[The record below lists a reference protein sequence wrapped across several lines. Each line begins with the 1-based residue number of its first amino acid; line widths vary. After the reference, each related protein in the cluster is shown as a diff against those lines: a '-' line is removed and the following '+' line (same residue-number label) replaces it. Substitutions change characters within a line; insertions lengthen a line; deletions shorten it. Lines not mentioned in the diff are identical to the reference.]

1 MRTTKYTIPIRGPED
16 IESLE
21 KQPYD
26 ELVTAKSVYDL
37 FTATATLY
45 PDRPGLTVLPSGNL
59 DDAAHTRTN
68 LELLHEVT
76 RVANMM
82 YDMATRKDGV
92 VAIISP
98 TYDQIPA
105 TIWGAQTA
113 GIVSSINYLLNP
125 DVIIDLLHAE
135 NAEVLVVPGPN
146 VDKDIW
152 EKVQPVIAQVDM
164 IKKIFVLGGASARDS
179 RIYDYDETVKAYP
192 NDRLAFSREIGRNT
206 IAALFHT
213 GGTTGTPKLVQLTH
227 GNQIHGAWAFAQM
240 WRIDETDVVLN
251 CLPMF
256 HVGGTISLGM
266 SGMAAG
272 AHEVILSPY
281 GLRNKDIVRNYWK
294 IVERYKA
301 TIVGGVPTAIVAI
314 SDVPVG
320 DADISSVRMG
330 FTGGSL
336 CPVPVGER
344 FEKKINGSLY
354 EQYGMTET
362 GAMISSNPVAGKRI
376 LGSAGLRVPFS
387 GLMIARQKDLE
398 NETVVKCDVGEIGSV
413 LVRGPQVFP
422 GYKDPRHNVGALLE
436 SGWLVTGDL
445 GYMNDENRLFLT
457 GRQKDLIIRSGH
469 NIDPASIEEVA
480 DAHPAV
486 ALSAAVGMPDE
497 YAGELPIL
505 FVVKAPGKDL
515 DMAEFEKYMITHI
528 TEPPAKPKK
537 IFEIAEMP
545 TTTVGKIFKPALRE
559 LGAKEKTRQIL
570 AKHIG
575 QGTVADIRMETLKDG
590 KTDVTVIIN
599 SGETDI
605 NKREIEAELT
615 YAFIDLPINLK
626 IKWLKI

>member
-1 MRTTKYTIPIRGPED
+1 MRTTKYTIPIRDFKD

-37 FTATATLY
+37 FMATATLF

-59 DDAAHTRTN
+59 DAAAHTRSN
-68 LELLHEVT
+68 KVLLQEVT
-76 RVANMM
+76 RIANMM
-82 YDMATRKDGV
+82 HDMITREEGA

-113 GIVSSINYLLNP
+113 GIVSSINYLLSP
-125 DVIIDLLHAE
+125 DVIVDLLRAE
-135 NAEVLVVPGPN
+135 NAEILVVPGPN

-152 EKVQPVIAQVDM
+152 AKVQAVIAQADM
-164 IKKIFVLGGASARDS
+164 IKKIFALGGVPVKDS
-179 RIYDYDETVKAYP
+179 RMFDFDTTVKEYP
-192 NDRLAFSREIGRNT
+192 YDRLTFSREIGRNT
-206 IAALFHT
+206 VAALFHT

-240 WRIDETDVVLN
+240 WGIDETDVILN

-272 AHEVILSPY
+272 AHDIILSPY
-281 GLRNKDIVRNYWK
+281 GLRNQDIVRNYWR
-294 IVERYKA
+294 IVERYRA

-330 FTGGSL
+330 FTGGAL

-344 FEKKINGSLY
+344 FEKKINGTLY

-362 GAMISSNPVAGKRI
+362 GAMISSNPVMGKRI

-387 GLMIARQKDLE
+387 DLMIARQKEIE
-398 NETVVKCDVGEIGSV
+398 NKIVVNCDVGEIGSV

-422 GYKDPRHNVGALLE
+422 GYKDPQHNAGALLE
-436 SGWLVTGDL
+436 GGWLVTGDL
-445 GYMNDENRLFLT
+445 GYMNTENRLFLT
-457 GRQKDLIIRSGH
+457 GREKDLIIRSGH
-469 NIDPASIEEVA
+469 NIDPAAIEEVA
-480 DAHPAV
+480 NSHPAITI
-486 ALSAAVGMPDE
+486 SAAVGMPDE
-497 YAGELPIL
+497 YAGEVPII

-515 DMAEFEKYMITHI
+515 DMVELQQYMAEHI

-537 IFEIAEMP
+537 IFEVSELP
-545 TTTVGKIFKPALRE
+545 TTTVGKIFKPRLRE
-559 LGAKEKTRQIL
+559 LAVQEKIRQLLTKYIDL
-570 AKHIG
+570 ESVAEITTSPLKS
-575 QGTVADIRMETLKDG
+575 GT
-590 KTDVTVIIN
+590 TDATVIIN
-599 SGETDI
+599 PEKEVKNKQETETAI
-605 NKREIEAELT
+605 FK
-615 YAFIDLPINLK
+615 AFVDLPINLK
-626 IKWLKI
+626 IIWS

>member
-1 MRTTKYTIPIRGPED
+1 MRTTKYTIPIGDLKD
-16 IESLE
+16 IETLE

-26 ELVTAKSVYDL
+26 ELVPAKSVYDL
-37 FTATATLY
+37 FTATATLF
-45 PDRPGLTVLPSGNL
+45 PDRPGLTVLSSGNL
-59 DDAAHTRTN
+59 DDAAHTRSN
-68 LELLHEVT
+68 LELLQEVT

-82 YDMATRKDGV
+82 YHMITRKDGV

-105 TIWGAQTA
+105 TIWGSQTA
-113 GIVSSINYLLNP
+113 GIVSSINYLLSP
-125 DVIIDLLHAE
+125 EVIVDLLRAE
-135 NAEVLVVPGPN
+135 NAEILVVPGPN

-152 EKVQPVIAQVDM
+152 TKVQAVIVHADM
-164 IKKIFVLGGASARDS
+164 IEKIFVLGGGPVKDS
-179 RIYDYDETVKAYP
+179 RMYDFDTTVKEYP
-192 NDRLAFSREIGRNT
+192 HARLTFSREIGRNT
-206 IAALFHT
+206 VAALFHT

-240 WRIDETDVVLN
+240 WRIDETDVILN

-256 HVGGTISLGM
+256 HVGGTISSGM

-272 AHEVILSPY
+272 AHDVILSPY
-281 GLRNKDIVRNYWK
+281 GLRNRDILRNYWK
-294 IVERYKA
+294 IVERYRA
-301 TIVGGVPTAIVAI
+301 TIIGGVPTALVAI

-330 FTGGSL
+330 TTGGAL
-336 CPVPVGER
+336 CPVPVAER

-362 GAMISSNPVAGKRI
+362 GAMISSNPFMGKRI

-387 GLMIARQKDLE
+387 DLIVARQKE
-398 NETVVKCDVGEIGSV
+398 IEKKMVVKCDVGEIGSV

-422 GYKDPRHNVGALLE
+422 GYKDPQHNAGALLE
-436 SGWLVTGDL
+436 DGWLVTGDL

-469 NIDPASIEEVA
+469 NIDPASIEQIA

-486 ALSAAVGMPDE
+486 TLSAAVGMPDE
-497 YAGELPIL
+497 YAGEVPIL

-515 DMAEFEKYMITHI
+515 DMADFEKYMIKHI

-537 IFEIAEMP
+537 IIEIAEMP

-559 LGAKEKTRQIL
+559 LGVKEKTRQIL
-570 AKHIG
+570 SKYID
-575 QGTVADIRMETLKDG
+575 QGAIADIRTEPLKDG
-590 KTDVTVIIN
+590 KTNVTVVIDPD
-599 SGETDI
+599 GAETD
-605 NKREIEAELT
+605 KRAIEAKIIDD
-615 YAFIDLPINLK
+615 FIDLPINLK
-626 IKWLKI
+626 IHW

>member
-1 MRTTKYTIPIRGPED
+1 MRTTKYTVPIRDLKD

-26 ELVTAKSVYDL
+26 ALVTANSVYDL
-37 FTATATLY
+37 FVATATLF

-59 DDAAHTRTN
+59 DEPAHTRSN
-68 LELLHEVT
+68 LELLREVT

-82 YDMATRKDGV
+82 HDMIAREDGA

-105 TIWGAQTA
+105 TIWGTQTA
-113 GIVSSINYLLNP
+113 GIVSSINYLLSP
-125 DVIIDLLHAE
+125 DVIVDLLRAE

-152 EKVQPVIAQVDM
+152 AKVQAVMAQADM
-164 IKKIFVLGGASARDS
+164 IKKIFVLGGVPVKDS
-179 RIYDYDETVKAYP
+179 RMVDFDKTVEEYP
-192 NDRLAFSREIGRNT
+192 HDRLTFSREIGRNT
-206 IAALFHT
+206 VAALFHT

-240 WRIDETDVVLN
+240 WGIDETDVILN

-272 AHEVILSPY
+272 AHDVILSPY
-281 GLRNKDIVRNYWK
+281 GLRNQDIVRNYWR
-294 IVERYKA
+294 IAARYKA

-330 FTGGSL
+330 FTGGAL

-344 FEKKINGSLY
+344 FEKKINRPLY

-362 GAMISSNPVAGKRI
+362 GAMISSNPGMGKRI

-387 GLMIARQKDLE
+387 DLMIARQK
-398 NETVVKCDVGEIGSV
+398 ETEKEIVVKCDIGEIGSV

-422 GYKDPRHNVGALLE
+422 GYKDPQHNAGALLE

-445 GYMNDENRLFLT
+445 GYMNAEGRLFLT
-457 GRQKDLIIRSGH
+457 GREKDLIIRSGH
-469 NIDPASIEEVA
+469 NIDPAAIEEVA
-480 DAHPAV
+480 NAHPAV
-486 ALSAAVGMPDE
+486 TMSAAVGMPDE
-497 YAGELPIL
+497 YAGEVPVL
-505 FVVKAPGKDL
+505 FVVKAPGENLDIMDL
-515 DMAEFEKYMITHI
+515 EKHMIQHI
-528 TEPPAKPKK
+528 AEPPAKPKK
-537 IFEIAEMP
+537 IFEMAELP
-545 TTTVGKIFKPALRE
+545 TTTVGKIFKPRLRE
-559 LGAKEKTRQIL
+559 LAVQEKIRQTL
-570 AKHIG
+570 EKYVV
-575 QGTVADIRMETLKDG
+575 QGTIADLTTDTLKDG
-590 KTDVTVIIN
+590 TTNATVVINFVQEGINKQETETAIIN
-599 SGETDI
+599 
-605 NKREIEAELT
+605 
-615 YAFIDLPINLK
+615 AFVDLPIKLK
-626 IKWLKI
+626 IKWN

>member
-1 MRTTKYTIPIRGPED
+1 MRTTKYTIPIRGPGD
-16 IESLE
+16 IETLE

-26 ELVTAKSVYDL
+26 ELVPARSVYDL
-37 FTATATLY
+37 FTATATLF

-59 DDAAHTRTN
+59 DDAAHTRSN
-68 LELLHEVT
+68 LELLQEVT
-76 RVANMM
+76 RVANMIYAM
-82 YDMATRKDGV
+82 ITRKDGV

-105 TIWGAQTA
+105 TIWGTQTA
-113 GIVSSINYLLNP
+113 GIVSSINYLLSP
-125 DVIIDLLHAE
+125 DVIVDLLRAE
-135 NAEVLVVPGPN
+135 NAEILVVPGPN

-152 EKVQPVIAQVDM
+152 TKVQAVIARADM
-164 IKKIFVLGGASARDS
+164 IRKIFVLGGVPVKDS
-179 RIYDYDETVKAYP
+179 RMQDFDETVKAYP
-192 NDRLAFSREIGRNT
+192 NDRLTFSREIGRNT
-206 IAALFHT
+206 VAALFHT

-240 WRIDETDVVLN
+240 WGIDETDVMFN

-256 HVGGTISLGM
+256 HVGGTISSGM
-266 SGMAAG
+266 SAMAAG
-272 AHEVILSPY
+272 AHNVILSPY
-281 GLRNKDIVRNYWK
+281 GLRNQEILRNYWK
-294 IVERYKA
+294 FVERYKA
-301 TIVGGVPTAIVAI
+301 TIIGGVPTALVAI
-314 SDVPVG
+314 SNVPVG

-330 FTGGSL
+330 TTGGAL

-344 FEKKINGSLY
+344 FEKKINCSLY

-362 GAMISSNPVAGKRI
+362 GAMISSNPFMGQRI

-387 GLMIARQKDLE
+387 DLMIARQKDLASGT
-398 NETVVKCDVGEIGSV
+398 TVTCDVGEIGSV

-422 GYKDPRHNVGALLE
+422 GYKDPRHNAGALLE
-436 SGWLVTGDL
+436 GGWLVTGDL

-469 NIDPASIEEVA
+469 NIDPASIEEVS

-497 YAGELPIL
+497 YAGEVPIL

-515 DMAEFEKYMITHI
+515 DMADFEKYMIEHI

-559 LGAKEKTRQIL
+559 LGVKEKTRQIL
-570 AKHIG
+570 SKYID
-575 QGTVADIRMETLKDG
+575 QSTVADIRTETLKDG
-590 KTDVTVIIN
+590 KTDVAVVIR
-599 SGETDI
+599 SGGADI

-615 YAFIDLPINLK
+615 YAFMDLPINIK
-626 IKWLKI
+626 IRWN

>member
-1 MRTTKYTIPIRGPED
+1 MRTTRYTIPIRDLKD

-37 FTATATLY
+37 FTATATLF

-59 DDAAHTRTN
+59 DDAAHSRSN
-68 LELLHEVT
+68 LELLQEIT

-82 YDMATRKDGV
+82 HDMVRRNDGA

-105 TIWGAQTA
+105 TIWGTQTA
-113 GIVSSINYLLNP
+113 GVVSSINYLLSP
-125 DVIIDLLHAE
+125 DVIVDLLRAE

-146 VDKDIW
+146 VDRGIW
-152 EKVQPVIAQVDM
+152 TKVEAVIAQADM
-164 IKKIFVLGGASARDS
+164 IEKIFVLGGVPVKDS
-179 RIYDYDETVKAYP
+179 RMYDFDETVKEYP
-192 NDRLAFSREIGRNT
+192 NDRLTFSREIGRNT
-206 IAALFHT
+206 VAALFHT

-240 WRIDETDVVLN
+240 WGIDETDVILN

-256 HVGGTISLGM
+256 HVGGTISSGL

-272 AHEVILSPY
+272 AHQVILSPY
-281 GLRNKDIVRNYWK
+281 GLRNQDIVRNYWR
-294 IVERYKA
+294 IAARYKA

-330 FTGGSL
+330 FTGGAL

-344 FEKKINGSLY
+344 FEKKINGTLY

-362 GAMISSNPVAGKRI
+362 GAMISSNPFMGKRI

-387 GLMIARQKDLE
+387 DLMVAKQKEIEKE
-398 NETVVKCDVGEIGSV
+398 NVVKCDIGEIGSV

-422 GYKDPRHNVGALLE
+422 GYKDPKQNAGALLGD
-436 SGWLVTGDL
+436 GWLVTGDL
-445 GYMNDENRLFLT
+445 GYMNAENRLFLT
-457 GRQKDLIIRSGH
+457 GREKDLIIRSGH

-480 DAHPAV
+480 NAHPSV
-486 ALSAAVGMPDE
+486 TMSAAVGMPDE
-497 YAGELPIL
+497 YAGEVPVI
-505 FVVKAPGKDL
+505 FIVRTPGKDL
-515 DMAEFEKYMITHI
+515 DVVEFQKYMAEHI
-528 TEPPAKPKK
+528 AEPPAKPKK
-537 IFEIAEMP
+537 IFEVTELP
-545 TTTVGKIFKPALRE
+545 TTTVGKIFKPRLRE
-559 LGAKEKTRQIL
+559 LAVQEKIRQLL
-570 AKHIG
+570 AKYLDMR
-575 QGTVADIRMETLKDG
+575 TVAEVTTNPLQSGRTDATVVINPGNEVKNKQETEAAILK
-590 KTDVTVIIN
+590 
-599 SGETDI
+599 
-605 NKREIEAELT
+605 
-615 YAFIDLPINLK
+615 AFVDLLVNLK
-626 IKWLKI
+626 IIWK

>member
-1 MRTTKYTIPIRGPED
+1 MRTTKCTIPIRGLED

-21 KQPYD
+21 KQTYD

-68 LELLHEVT
+68 KELLREVT

-82 YDMATRKDGV
+82 YDTVTRKGGV

-125 DVIIDLLHAE
+125 DVIVDLLHAE

-152 EKVQPVIAQVDM
+152 AKVQAVIAQADM
-164 IKKIFVLGGASARDS
+164 IEKIFVLGGGPAKDS
-179 RIYDYDETVKAYP
+179 RMHDFDETVKAYP
-192 NDRLAFSREIGRNT
+192 NDRLTFAREIGRNT

-272 AHEVILSPY
+272 AHDVILSPY
-281 GLRNKDIVRNYWK
+281 GLRNQDILRNYWK

-344 FEKKINGSLY
+344 FEKKINGPLY

-362 GAMISSNPVAGKRI
+362 GAMISSNPVMGKRI

-387 GLMIARQKDLE
+387 DLMVARQKELE
-398 NETVVKCDVGEIGSV
+398 NETVVKCDVGEIGAV

-422 GYKDPRHNVGALLE
+422 GYKDPQHNAGVLLE
-436 SGWLVTGDL
+436 GGWLVTGDL

-486 ALSAAVGMPDE
+486 TLSAAVGMPDE
-497 YAGELPIL
+497 YAGEVPIL

-515 DMAEFEKYMITHI
+515 DIVEFEKYMIKHI
-528 TEPPAKPKK
+528 AEPPAKPKK

-545 TTTVGKIFKPALRE
+545 TTTVGKIFKPSLRE
-559 LGAKEKTRQIL
+559 LGVKEKTRQIL
-570 AKHIG
+570 SKYID
-575 QGTVADIRMETLKDG
+575 QRTIADITTETLKDG
-590 KTDVTVIIN
+590 TTNVTVVIN
-599 SGETDI
+599 LGKVEINRQETEVEMI
-605 NKREIEAELT
+605 H
-615 YAFIDLPINLK
+615 AFIDLPIKLK
-626 IKWLKI
+626 IKWN

>member
-1 MRTTKYTIPIRGPED
+1 MRTTKYTIPIRDLKD
-16 IESLE
+16 IETLE

-26 ELVTAKSVYDL
+26 ELVPAKSVYDL
-37 FTATATLY
+37 FTATAALF
-45 PDRPGLTVLPSGNL
+45 PDRPGLTVLPSGKL

-68 LELLHEVT
+68 KELLQEVT

-82 YDMATRKDGV
+82 YDTITRRVGV

-113 GIVSSINYLLNP
+113 GIVSSINYLLSP
-125 DVIIDLLHAE
+125 DVIVDLLRAE
-135 NAEVLVVPGPN
+135 NAEILVVPGPN
-146 VDKDIW
+146 VDRDIW
-152 EKVQPVIAQVDM
+152 AKVQPVIAQVDM
-164 IKKIFVLGGASARDS
+164 IRKIFVLGGGPANDRRMHDF
-179 RIYDYDETVKAYP
+179 DETAKAYP
-192 NDRLAFSREIGRNT
+192 DDRLTFSREIGRNT
-206 IAALFHT
+206 VAALFHT

-240 WRIDETDVVLN
+240 WGIDETDVVLN

-272 AHEVILSPY
+272 AHEIILSPY
-281 GLRNKDIVRNYWK
+281 GLRNRDIVRNYWK

-314 SDVPVG
+314 SDVPVA

-344 FEKKINGSLY
+344 FEKKINGTLY

-362 GAMISSNPVAGKRI
+362 GAMISSNPVMGKRI

-387 GLMIARQKDLE
+387 DLVIARQKELE
-398 NETVVKCDVGEIGSV
+398 SGTVVKCDVGEIGSV

-422 GYKDPRHNVGALLE
+422 GYKDPQHNAGALLE
-436 SGWLVTGDL
+436 EGWLVTGDL
-445 GYMNDENRLFLT
+445 GYMNAENRLFLT

-469 NIDPASIEEVA
+469 NIDPASIEEIA

-497 YAGELPIL
+497 P
-505 FVVKAPGKDL
+505 
-515 DMAEFEKYMITHI
+515 
-528 TEPPAKPKK
+528 
-537 IFEIAEMP
+537 
-545 TTTVGKIFKPALRE
+545 
-559 LGAKEKTRQIL
+559 
-570 AKHIG
+570 
-575 QGTVADIRMETLKDG
+575 
-590 KTDVTVIIN
+590 
-599 SGETDI
+599 
-605 NKREIEAELT
+605 
-615 YAFIDLPINLK
+615 
-626 IKWLKI
+626 